1 MKRAMA
7 PCLVTILVASGVGN
21 RPLYAQIGYSPL
33 SIEWLTASSDVVA
46 VASVA
51 DLASKDRTP
60 EPGETRSQWQ
70 WVTVTLKVR
79 ATLKGKARKT
89 VVFVVERPRGD
100 DTFSRWKESGQSVLW
115 FLQESG
121 DKKEELPP
129 DFPALPKGQPRLRKF
144 SYGQIVLG
152 SPMTGKR
159 VPQPVFSMDF
169 SVLDEEDKIIEAVKA
184 AVARRDKAPAR
195 LLWIRMPYEVAAR
208 SGKAGDANQLGVPV
222 NSRLEELG
230 RGWVGSKEAWLREAS
245 VQALAPFKSE
255 ANAAILK
262 RLLDDKASWIE
273 TKDGRQERVYHIREA
288 AYKTLQEWK
297 VAVPQ
302 PLLRE
307 PAKEEL

>member
-1 MKRAMA
+1 MA
-7 PCLVTILVASGVGN
+7 SFLVTILVVSEVGS
-21 RPLYAQIGYSPL
+21 RPLYAQIGYTPL

-51 DLASKDRTP
+51 DLASEDRKP

-70 WVTVTLKVR
+70 WVTVTLRVR
-79 ATLKGKARKT
+79 ATLQGKAPET

-115 FLQESG
+115 FLEERG

-129 DFPALPKGQPRLRKF
+129 DFPALPKGQRRLLKSLR
-144 SYGQIVLG
+144 GEIVLG
-152 SPMTGKR
+152 SPKTGKC
-159 VPQPVFSMDF
+159 VPRPVFSMDF
-169 SVLDEEDKIIEAVKA
+169 SILDEEDKIIEAVKA
-184 AVARRDKAPAR
+184 EVARRDKAPAR

-208 SGKAGDANQLGVPV
+208 SGKAGGANQLGVPV

-230 RGWVGSKEAWLREAS
+230 RGWVGSKEAWLREAG
-245 VQALAPFKSE
+245 VQALTQFKSE

-262 RLLDDKASWIE
+262 RLLDDEASWIE
-273 TKDGRQERVYHIREA
+273 LKDGSEERVYYIREV
-288 AYKTLQEWK
+288 AYKTLQDWK
-297 VAVPQ
+297 VPVPR

-307 PAKEEL
+307 PLKEEQ